1 MIGPS
6 VAMPWMRLAP
16 FVGLRLTPWLFQ
28 SGFVGSSSG
37 FVGPS
42 KWFHGADTA
51 RRHFSFLLV
60 RAGSL
65 QLPARESGQSA
76 HVEPKRTRTIG
87 PVLSRGNI
95 SQRPYS
101 SPLVVVQGP
110 S

>member
-1 MIGPS
+1 MIGPP

-16 FVGLRLTPWLFQ
+16 FVGLWLTPWLFQ

-65 QLPARESGQSA
+65 RTSGPKELDPRQSRHQRA
-76 HVEPKRTRTIG
+76 VEWLRDQQAEKR
-87 PVLSRGNI
+87 SCKE
-95 SQRPYS
+95 
-101 SPLVVVQGP
+101 
-110 S
+110 